1 MDLQEISDRFDIA
14 DTLYRYSRAVDTK
27 DWELWRSV
35 FTPEAV
41 VDYSST
47 PFGQA
52 GPRDE
57 IAAWLEESFAFVS
70 VSQHFIT
77 NIEYTFTHDSTGDRA
92 DVRAMF
98 YNPMRFAGMPELSMC
113 GGNYHHS
120 MVRTDDGW
128 KSAGLLEECLWF
140 ENSPAGA
147 SGS

>member
-1 MDLQEISDRFDIA
+1 MDLQDISDRFGIA

-47 PFGQA
+47 PYGQA
-52 GPRDE
+52 GTRDE

-77 NIEYTFTHDSTGDRA
+77 NIEYTFDEDRA

-98 YNPMRFAGMPELSMC
+98 YNPMRFVGMPELSTC
-113 GGNYHHS
+113 GGNYPHS
-120 MVRTDDGW
+120 MVRTADGW
-128 KSAGLLEECLWF
+128 KSEGLLEECLWF
-140 ENSPAGA
+140 ENSPADA
-147 SGS
+147 NDS